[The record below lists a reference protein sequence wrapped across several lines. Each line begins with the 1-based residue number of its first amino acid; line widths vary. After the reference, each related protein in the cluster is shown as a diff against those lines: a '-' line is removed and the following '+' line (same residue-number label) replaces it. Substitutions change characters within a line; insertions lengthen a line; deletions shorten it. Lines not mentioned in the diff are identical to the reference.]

1 MYPDCKLFPS
11 TGDPS
16 MMEYILFPLDLY
28 NDSAN
33 YALSVFKKQF
43 LYDEIEAEV
52 SPYAVP
58 ISPPFLQFHQYV
70 HQVGIILEITTRTI
84 IL

>member
-1 MYPDCKLFPS
+1 
-11 TGDPS
+11 

-52 SPYAVP
+52 YFPFYSLHSLHCFLV
-58 ISPPFLQFHQYV
+58 ISENHTSRLDLLLVYL
-70 HQVGIILEITTRTI
+70 IL
-84 IL
+84 LSQG

>member
-1 MYPDCKLFPS
+1 
-11 TGDPS
+11 

-52 SPYAVP
+52 RCVSSFY
-58 ISPPFLQFHQYV
+58 
-70 HQVGIILEITTRTI
+70 
-84 IL
+84 

>member
-1 MYPDCKLFPS
+1 
-11 TGDPS
+11 

-52 SPYAVP
+52 GFTFTVLSKLRVSSCY
-58 ISPPFLQFHQYV
+58 
-70 HQVGIILEITTRTI
+70 TI
-84 IL
+84 

>member
-1 MYPDCKLFPS
+1 
-11 TGDPS
+11 

-52 SPYAVP
+52 YFPFYSLHSFHCFQLSPK
-58 ISPPFLQFHQYV
+58 
-70 HQVGIILEITTRTI
+70 TI
-84 IL
+84 PLVLTSYLFTLSYCHRDNNLLKTLIKL

>member
-1 MYPDCKLFPS
+1 MATPRVIPRFIPLQSVISNRISCDLLIYPLHS
-11 TGDPS
+11 GDAS

-52 SPYAVP
+52 CNRGNHGV
-58 ISPPFLQFHQYV
+58 
-70 HQVGIILEITTRTI
+70 
-84 IL
+84 